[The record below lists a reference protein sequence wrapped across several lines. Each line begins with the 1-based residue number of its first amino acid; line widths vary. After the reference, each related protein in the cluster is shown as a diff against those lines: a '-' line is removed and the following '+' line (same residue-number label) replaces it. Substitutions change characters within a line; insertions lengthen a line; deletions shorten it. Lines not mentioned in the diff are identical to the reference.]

1 MIQNL
6 VVSFGVAG
14 IIRLLLF
21 SSNFAE
27 SIRNHIEVSTPLNS
41 WKRRKFFSFF
51 IVQSIFVHLIF
62 VNLS

>member
-41 WKRRKFFSFF
+41 WKRRKFLPFCS
-51 IVQSIFVHLIF
+51 IHSIFVNYF
-62 VNLS
+62 